1 MGGGNTQQAIQAAP
15 TPVKAPPVTTSS
27 AEVIQAQQD
36 LAQQNLMKKSIKKT
50 VFAGDTGGYKG
61 MPSSGTPAP
70 TPTASK
76 LG

>member
-1 MGGGNTQQAIQAAP
+1 MGGGQPAAAIQAAP
-15 TPVKAPPVTTSS
+15 TPVAAPPVTTSS

-36 LAQQNLMKKSIKKT
+36 IAQQNLMKKSIKKT

-61 MPSSGTPAP
+61 MPATPAGGPSP
-70 TPTASK
+70 TSAK

>member
-1 MGGGNTQQAIQAAP
+1 MGGGSPAQAIQAAP
-15 TPVKAPPVTTSS
+15 TPVVAPPVTASS

-50 VFAGDTGGYKG
+50 VMAGDTGGYKG
-61 MPSSGTPAP
+61 MAQSGP
-70 TPTASK
+70 TPTVSK